1 MKRSCLL
8 AVLCLFALGADAAL
22 AAPAIVAPSD
32 TLQDAALRI
41 RVTGLAPGSRYDI
54 RSDFAGHGGSVWRSR
69 ATFEADPTGVID
81 LGSMAPLA
89 GSWTTADGQAYLW
102 SMEKTTE
109 LAPTMAVVENDD
121 RSIVVMKV
129 FQDTTVVAEKRITFL
144 KRAPGVSMTDFRDG
158 IVGTL
163 YAPYGKRGVPAVIVL
178 GGSEGGVT
186 RDRAALLA
194 SHGFAAL
201 ALGYFGMPGL
211 PGELSRIPVETVDR
225 AVAWLRAQPMVDAER
240 IAVLGGSKG
249 AELALLAA
257 SRNRSIHAVV
267 ALAPSSVVYQSITG
281 GRDSSSSWTLRGME
295 LPFAPYVG
303 SEAFTKSH
311 RLIDLYEPT
320 LAAAPAASAIAV
332 EHINGPVLLIAGKD
346 DALWPSAKMAEQLVA
361 RAKRAGFKPR
371 IVNQTIDDAGHHV
384 ANVPNRPTG
393 DSVRLGGTAAGL
405 AAAQFRSWQAIVE
418 FLGQSL
424 RGQ

>member
-1 MKRSCLL
+1 MKRPCLL
-8 AVLCLFALGADAAL
+8 AVLCLLALGADAAL

-41 RVTGLAPGSRYDI
+41 RVTGLTPGSRYDV

-69 ATFEADPTGVID
+69 ASFVADPTGVID
-81 LGSMAPLA
+81 LSSMAPVA
-89 GSWTTADGQAYLW
+89 GSWSVADPQAYLW

-109 LAPTMAVVENDD
+109 LAPAMAVVENDD

-129 FQDTTVVAEKRITFL
+129 FQDTSVVAEKRITFL

-163 YAPYGKRGVPAVIVL
+163 YAPYGKRGLPAVVVL

-194 SHGFAAL
+194 SHGYVAL
-201 ALGYFGMPGL
+201 ALGYFGAPGL
-211 PGELSRIPVETVDR
+211 PQELDRIPIETVDR
-225 AVAWLRAQPMVDAER
+225 AVEWLKTQPSVNPNA
-240 IAVLGGSKG
+240 IALLGGSKG

-267 ALAPSSVVYQSITG
+267 ALAPSSVVYQGITG
-281 GRDSSSSWTLRGME
+281 GRDSSSSWTIGGTE

-320 LAAAPAASAIAV
+320 LATAPAASAIPV
-332 EHINGPVLLIAGKD
+332 ERVNGPILLIAGKD
-346 DALWPSAKMAEQLVA
+346 DALWPSAKMAERLVE
-361 RAKRAGFKPR
+361 RAKHAGFKPR
-371 IVNQTIDDAGHHV
+371 IVNLTIDDAGHHV
-384 ANVPNRPTG
+384 ANVPNRPTA

-405 AAAQFRSWQAIVE
+405 AAAQFQSWRAILD
-418 FLGQSL
+418 FLAESL
-424 RGQ
+424 RGK